1 MVGDVGVEPTR
12 TGHMILSHTRLPVPP
27 IPVVAG
33 VKFMRLELS
42 REVLP
47 AVYYH
52 QLVPTGIC
60 LPPCPALP
68 SIGGHLTG
76 RVLIAPHS
84 FLFRLLMMETCRA
97 YPDRFTNLSPPVVIK
112 GSAVHGSMVSVT
124 GLEPVTFRLL
134 NQCFHK
140 LFTTFS
146 KE

>member
-33 VKFMRLELS
+33 VKFMKLELS

-47 AVYYH
+47 ADLLSSVGTYRH
-52 QLVPTGIC
+52 LPTAVPT
-60 LPPCPALP
+60 LP

-84 FLFRLLMMETCRA
+84 FLFRLLMTESFLCL
-97 YPDRFTNLSPPVVIK
+97 P
-112 GSAVHGSMVSVT
+112 
-124 GLEPVTFRLL
+124 
-134 NQCFHK
+134 
-140 LFTTFS
+140 
-146 KE
+146 